1 MCYAGINMFQR
12 ERLGKVSYGD
22 TVAKPQ
28 RKKFYAESKVSLVL
42 PTLYTSGNGS
52 DLTGADMATPLL
64 TDQGYTHQL
73 IACKRACT

>member
-1 MCYAGINMFQR
+1 MCYVGVNMLQR

-28 RKKFYAESKVSLVL
+28 RKNSMQSLKL
-42 PTLYTSGNGS
+42 AWCYRSFSPSGNGRDPS
-52 DLTGADMATPLL
+52 GADMAAPLL
-64 TDQGYTHQL
+64 TDRGHTHQL